1 MPIIYE
7 YWITIYG
14 QIYEYSTASSVK
26 SFSVKHNDNNF
37 NFRFV
42 VKRYT
47 KYYDGPEP
55 STFDFTKAKLKGK
68 LPDGTEIVINN
79 LPVVRRTDGPY
90 SNFYGGYE
98 TGLDVI
104 TVPFDERFSE
114 QIGTSAYVLVL
125 GTENE
130 PDIAS
135 WQFKIQVVDN
145 SSDSIKQIDIKLDA
159 DSHKKPVRVY
169 LSQYD
174 KNFKLVFHLYCSNG
188 VWSRDRVKY
197 SSSSSYTYAILS
209 AYLRGVRPDGEI
221 IDDVVTYDI
230 YSGSMWNFE
239 SHMVIIDGTMNDIGE
254 KITQV
259 PGEYVT
265 AITLYRTW
273 PSPKMDMNT
282 LQRVIFHIEPI
293 ASQETI

>member
-1 MPIIYE
+1 MSITYE
-7 YWITIYG
+7 YWITISG

-26 SFSVKHNDNNF
+26 NFTVNRHDSNF

-47 KYYDGPEP
+47 YSSPEP

-68 LPDGTEIVINN
+68 LQDDTEIVIDN
-79 LPVVRRTDGPY
+79 LPVTRRTDGPY

-145 SSDSIKQIDIKLDA
+145 SADSIKQIDIKLDV

-209 AYLRGVRPDGEI
+209 AYLRGVRPDGII
-221 IDDVVTYDI
+221 IDDEVTYT

-239 SHMVIIDGTMNDIGE
+239 SYMVVIDGTVNDIGE

-259 PGEYVT
+259 PGEYIT

-273 PSPKMDMNT
+273 PLPKMDMNT

-293 ASQETI
+293 VSQETI